1 MDGCDRRAPVRDL
14 YTSRWLGEVYVGCSA
29 VSRGGAIIRADCPG
43 ASRAGSGDCALA
55 CDVASAAM
63 LPARMKE
70 AIRFRVIGGSFQR
83 GDRSLRASPRP
94 LRYTRPIGM

>member
-1 MDGCDRRAPVRDL
+1 M
-14 YTSRWLGEVYVGCSA
+14 
-29 VSRGGAIIRADCPG
+29 
-43 ASRAGSGDCALA
+43 A

-83 GDRSLRASPRP
+83 AIEVAIERIAAQYWAGGSLSFVRLATLNVPELIRP
-94 LRYTRPIGM
+94 SSVAQMVTT